1 MVYKRAK
8 SLTTAF
14 PGQKPTRR
22 RTRMNLLP
30 HVPCISVQAVAID
43 SRPSTLS
50 AIMRTGRVQGPSTS
64 LRTKSPL
71 QSRLCLQP
79 RSLSDSADCI
89 SRTPTLLDSL
99 SMPIAFSK
107 WLQRGRNMHMFSV
120 LVFYFHVW
128 PVSFAANVW
137 FHFPGGANKSK
148 RASCMHA
155 HIHPTHGRACAVNIC
170 VRVSHPTYFCLYI
183 HSNDPLFCCVK

>member
-8 SLTTAF
+8 SLTTAL

-22 RTRMNLLP
+22 HTRMNLLP

-43 SRPSTLS
+43 SRPSTLC

-71 QSRLCLQP
+71 QSQLCLQP

-107 WLQRGRNMHMFSV
+107 MITERQEYSHVFCSCLLFS
-120 LVFYFHVW
+120 
-128 PVSFAANVW
+128 
-137 FHFPGGANKSK
+137 
-148 RASCMHA
+148 
-155 HIHPTHGRACAVNIC
+155 
-170 VRVSHPTYFCLYI
+170 CLT
-183 HSNDPLFCCVK
+183 S